1 MQLDSLAYGDVDI
14 QSNPIPTD
22 ERGWH
27 DVMAAVRP
35 LSLSNCL
42 LIPATTAQCRQPFG
56 SCHQTQDPHGRRTL
70 YIQTISNR
78 AARSNKKK
86 KKRFFFF
93 FFHFFFLVVLLVKP
107 HGVRPVLSQ
116 PNRHR
121 HPLGWKNIQGVCLV
135 RLSGAVLA
143 RLFTVCCNKFSV
155 CIQRDSIDEK
165 EEISRPAPFAKET
178 KKEKKINI

>member
-1 MQLDSLAYGDVDI
+1 MSPTVRFMSSNARPARAPDVVY
-14 QSNPIPTD
+14 TD
-22 ERGWH
+22 HIESGG
-27 DVMAAVRP
+27 
-35 LSLSNCL
+35 
-42 LIPATTAQCRQPFG
+42 PFK
-56 SCHQTQDPHGRRTL
+56 QQE
-70 YIQTISNR
+70 
-78 AARSNKKK
+78 KKK
-86 KKRFFFF
+86 IFFF

-178 KKEKKINI
+178 KKIKKINI